1 LSQGFYDDKGD
12 LIRSLVFKDPKM
24 FQGRLIPSVMEMIPL
39 NKEGHKTVIVYDALD
54 FSPSGVN
61 DSIFSLRNLRKR
73 F

>member
-1 LSQGFYDDKGD
+1 
-12 LIRSLVFKDPKM
+12 
-24 FQGRLIPSVMEMIPL
+24 
-39 NKEGHKTVIVYDALD
+39 VIVYDALD